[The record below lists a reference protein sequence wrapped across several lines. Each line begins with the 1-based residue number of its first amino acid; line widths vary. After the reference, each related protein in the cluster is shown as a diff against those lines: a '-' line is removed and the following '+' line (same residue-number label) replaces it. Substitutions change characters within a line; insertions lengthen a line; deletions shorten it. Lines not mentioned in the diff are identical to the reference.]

1 MYYKTILYT
10 YIYLKSLSL
19 PLPPPG
25 LLRGKRGGEESF
37 ARFMLRIEHSIY
49 RITLPPTSREGFY
62 GVFLLLLHNFTT
74 LSSYLT
80 FPISFI
86 KILIYGIRA

>member
-1 MYYKTILYT
+1 MYHTTILYT
-10 YIYLKSLSL
+10 LHISQK
-19 PLPPPG
+19 PKPPPYP
-25 LLRGKRGGEESF
+25 LQAFCVGKRGACCPF
-37 ARFMLRIEHSIY
+37 AR
-49 RITLPPTSREGFY
+49 FY

-80 FPISFI
+80 FPISFM